1 LANEIINES
10 IKVKF
15 DRLFHEWNYNKQ
27 KDRHGLHAS
36 GILKPDDFCYREH
49 VLNHFYYPTAS
60 LTWTKL
66 LRVFL
71 EGWYVHQKWQD
82 LFKMAGIYL
91 SVEKQHR
98 SKFWEFSF
106 TPDAIIEV
114 MNRKIVVEIKSH
126 SSNGFDQLNS
136 PPANAYKQA
145 QLYMHSTG
153 IPYGLVLVENK
164 NNQDYK
170 TWFFDYDPN
179 SVTIYIERLLIIK
192 KLINYFKETGKLP
205 KRCDRCDFEGKNNP
219 RAKFCEMRE
228 VCFGNEELKR
238 NSKRN

>member
-1 LANEIINES
+1 MANEIINES
-10 IKVKF
+10 IKVKL
-15 DRLFHEWNYNKQ
+15 DRLFHEWNSNKQ

-49 VLNHFYYPTAS
+49 ILNHFYLSTPT
-60 LTWTKL
+60 LVWTKL

-71 EGWYVHQKWQD
+71 EGWYVHKKWQD
-82 LFKMAGIYL
+82 LFEAAEISL
-91 SVEKQHR
+91 SVEKQHY

-126 SSNGFDQLNS
+126 AMAGFDQLSS

-145 QLYMHSTG
+145 QLYMHFTG
-153 IPYGLVLVENK
+153 IPWGLVLVENK
-164 NNQDYK
+164 NNQQYK
-170 TWFFDYDPN
+170 TWFVDYD
-179 SVTIYIERLLIIK
+179 SEAVEIYVERLHKVKLLIKHFK
-192 KLINYFKETGKLP
+192 KTGKLP
-205 KRCDRCDFEGKNNP
+205 KRCGRCDFEGKNNP
-219 RAKFCEMRE
+219 RAKFCEMKE

-238 NSKRN
+238 DSKRD